1 MLLDGRR
8 RHCCLCPMTRKT
20 VVHPKTGSRPASSA
34 PATFL
39 IRRISGLETSSPP
52 AKGLILR
59 ASALE
64 THSAG
69 PHSSRQPPHKVSRSG
84 SKKITALFFSP
95 EIPAPRRFALLQPS
109 LLGDDLSCTQLEE
122 TRPDTHYLIQYHLL
136 RRSHRMATAV
146 RQTWRLA
153 EHAKM

>member
-1 MLLDGRR
+1 
-8 RHCCLCPMTRKT
+8 

-69 PHSSRQPPHKVSRSG
+69 PHSSRQPPHNGYRELDLTFVRRKTRQARREKG
-84 SKKITALFFSP
+84 PFGPRTKK
-95 EIPAPRRFALLQPS
+95 
-109 LLGDDLSCTQLEE
+109 
-122 TRPDTHYLIQYHLL
+122 
-136 RRSHRMATAV
+136 
-146 RQTWRLA
+146 
-153 EHAKM
+153 